1 MSNNQANGVYGH
13 ELAYL
18 LRDNINNK
26 VKGFKSMCRKMVRT
40 NAEIMPVY
48 ESTSRRRK
56 FRTTLLLKKKI
67 FSFSF
72 PTNFD
77 VTCFSGIDN
86 MLSNLK
92 SWEVQ
97 CRKRSSKICDTYYVH
112 ASING
117 GRKLRSVTQ
126 VVNNLL
132 PEGYAK
138 LKTRKR
144 KKKDG
149 EHNGEE
155 NNFEIEANENNIPQI
170 RVDDL
175 LPPSLSVPRKK
186 RNYKRKVQK
195 RNHVELEKNIALG
208 YPQEVLDNKENN
220 VEAENVVCPL
230 QHEDKENNI
239 EVGNIL
245 CPAEIKDKVD
255 NHVDENVSFPTTEEK
270 ENNFE
275 VGNDVFSEETK
286 NTENNS
292 EAGNAF
298 CPQNMEGKENN
309 MNVGDV
315 SIEALL
321 YPQEG
326 SDKVSL
332 NFSEVQASVPINEG
346 VLPNMLK
353 DYDVSSDWGINNY
366 EVLPE
371 ITEDFSEYDDLI
383 ASFLN

>member
-1 MSNNQANGVYGH
+1 M
-13 ELAYL
+13 
-18 LRDNINNK
+18 
-26 VKGFKSMCRKMVRT
+26 
-40 NAEIMPVY
+40 
-48 ESTSRRRK
+48 
-56 FRTTLLLKKKI
+56 
-67 FSFSF
+67 
-72 PTNFD
+72 
-77 VTCFSGIDN
+77 
-86 MLSNLK
+86 
-92 SWEVQ
+92 
-97 CRKRSSKICDTYYVH
+97 
-112 ASING
+112 
-117 GRKLRSVTQ
+117 
-126 VVNNLL
+126 
-132 PEGYAK
+132 
-138 LKTRKR
+138 
-144 KKKDG
+144 
-149 EHNGEE
+149 
-155 NNFEIEANENNIPQI
+155 
-170 RVDDL
+170 
-175 LPPSLSVPRKK
+175 
-186 RNYKRKVQK
+186 
-195 RNHVELEKNIALG
+195 EKNIALG

-245 CPAEIKDKVD
+245 CLAEIKDKGD

-298 CPQNMEGKENN
+298 FPQNMEGKENI
-309 MNVGDV
+309 MNEGDV

-332 NFSEVQASVPINEG
+332 NISEVQASVPINEG

-366 EVLPE
+366 GVLPE